1 MRRYVFIFAIVG
13 AVAAGAWAFTHD
25 HVQFELG
32 GAMIN
37 LGYRLQ
43 DPVARF
49 DFAHE
54 HGGPPEIWEQFL
66 KQNHM
71 ASSVRQRWPR
81 TNRHPVIALVT
92 CMDGRLDTN
101 EIAGDT
107 RRYYYVLRLAG
118 SVLARKEEEMLE
130 LAVNNGV
137 EVVVFTTHTDCAAEK
152 AAKNPAQR
160 TIYPHLVQAIDER
173 EARFQE
179 FLNRPTIKEKIGEGH
194 LLVKWMDLDTS
205 TESLGP
211 HAPKAELSRSRT
223 GS

>member
-1 MRRYVFIFAIVG
+1 MRRYIVIFALV
-13 AVAAGAWAFTHD
+13 AAAGAAVWAYTQE

-54 HGGPPEIWEQFL
+54 HGGPPDIWEQFL

-71 ASSVRQRWPR
+71 AASVRQRWPR
-81 TNRHPVIALVT
+81 TNRHPLIALVT

-118 SVLARKEEEMLE
+118 SVLAPKEEEMLE
-130 LAVNNGV
+130 LA
-137 EVVVFTTHTDCAAEK
+137 EK
-152 AAKNPAQR
+152 S
-160 TIYPHLVQAIDER
+160 
-173 EARFQE
+173 F
-179 FLNRPTIKEKIGEGH
+179 
-194 LLVKWMDLDTS
+194 S
-205 TESLGP
+205 TPVTL
-211 HAPKAELSRSRT
+211 
-223 GS
+223 